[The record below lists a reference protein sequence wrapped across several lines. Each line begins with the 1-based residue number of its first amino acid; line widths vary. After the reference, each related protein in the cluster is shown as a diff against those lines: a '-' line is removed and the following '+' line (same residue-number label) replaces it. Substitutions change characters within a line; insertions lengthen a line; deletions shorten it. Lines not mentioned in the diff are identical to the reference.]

1 MTAAAS
7 YVIRAEAR
15 QLRSPPRQSIYSMSR
30 SGPLLAAEMPA
41 AAPVK
46 RKKKMQ
52 KATTVHRCKHV

>member
-30 SGPLLAAEMPA
+30 SAPLLVEMPA

>member
-15 QLRSPPRQSIYSMSR
+15 QLRSPPRQSIDSMSR
-30 SGPLLAAEMPA
+30 SAPLLAAEMPA

-52 KATTVHRCKHV
+52 QATTVHRYKHV